1 MDEGSKAL
9 MTAIPTVE
17 HVLVLVEPSEK
28 PLDLPTAPV
37 IPQRSIILIR
47 RWRLPRCGTIDVIPK
62 L

>member
-28 PLDLPTAPV
+28 PLDLPTPPV

-47 RWRLPRCGTIDVIPK
+47 RWRLPQCGAIDVIPK

>member
-1 MDEGSKAL
+1 MNEGSKAL

-28 PLDLPTAPV
+28 PLDLPTASV
-37 IPQRSIILIR
+37 TPQQSIISIR
-47 RWRLPRCGTIDVIPK
+47 RWRLPRCGAIDVIPK